1 MIRYLLMFS
10 LILGSTHPAVS
21 AERPKANT
29 KSFWT
34 LVAVDTALT
43 ILDIQTQQAIQ
54 KRPGTYELNPL
65 LPRRPTGARMCVQF
79 GISTFAWHYV
89 AWKLKK
95 HGHPWLARSMQLSS
109 IGVEVVAL
117 ENNWRK
123 LH

>member
-1 MIRYLLMFS
+1 MMRCLLGCS
-10 LILGSTHPAVS
+10 LILCFTHSALS

-29 KSFWT
+29 KSFWI
-34 LVAVDTALT
+34 LVATDTALT

-79 GISTFAWHYV
+79 GISTLAWHYV
-89 AWKLKK
+89 AWKLQK

-109 IGVEVVAL
+109 IGLEVVAL
-117 ENNWRK
+117 GNNWRK